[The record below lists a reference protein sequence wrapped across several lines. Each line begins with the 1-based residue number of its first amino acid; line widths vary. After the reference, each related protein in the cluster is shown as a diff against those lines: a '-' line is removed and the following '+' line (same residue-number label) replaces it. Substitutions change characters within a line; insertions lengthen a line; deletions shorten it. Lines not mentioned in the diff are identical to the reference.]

1 MEAGLTPHLS
11 SCLPVCTPASC
22 RVCCRCGTEYLV
34 SPSGRC
40 VREEECY
47 YHWGRLRR
55 NRGETQAWPLLSDPP
70 RSFFNFLSHSCI
82 F

>member
-1 MEAGLTPHLS
+1 MVGWVQTQRFRPDS
-11 SCLPVCTPASC
+11 SPSPSTSLHPTASC

-40 VREEECY
+40 VRDEECY

-55 NRGETQAWPLLSDPP
+55 NRGEIPTWPPP
-70 RSFFNFLSHSCI
+70 L
-82 F
+82 